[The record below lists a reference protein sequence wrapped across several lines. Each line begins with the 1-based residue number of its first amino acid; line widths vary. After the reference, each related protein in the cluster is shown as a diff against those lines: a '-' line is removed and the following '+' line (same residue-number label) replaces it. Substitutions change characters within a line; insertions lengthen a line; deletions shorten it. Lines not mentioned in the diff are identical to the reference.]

1 MPIWKDEK
9 KNRRDYVE
17 VTPSRAEDLWLRCQS
32 CGELVF
38 RKKLAQNSYICP
50 HCGAYFF
57 LSAEERIASLVD
69 EGSAVDITV
78 PLVTNDPLRFVDRKP
93 YPNRVKEAQRE
104 TGLLDAVKVVE
115 ARIEGHSVV
124 LAVMDF
130 RFIGGSMG
138 SVVGEELCL
147 AMERAVERSVPF
159 VLIAASGGA
168 RVQEGVLSLMQMP
181 KTVLVRGKLAEAG
194 VPYIAVFT
202 YPTTG
207 GVLASI
213 ASLADITLA
222 ERGTKIGF
230 AGPRVI
236 EQTTKEKLPPDF
248 QTEDFALARGMVDRV
263 VRREE
268 LRAELA
274 KILSLF
280 DGGRD
285 GG

>member
-9 KNRRDYVE
+9 KSKREYVE

-57 LSAEERIASLVD
+57 LSAQERIASLVD
-69 EGSAVDITV
+69 EGSARDVTA
-78 PLVTNDPLRFVDRKP
+78 PLVANDPLGFVDRKP
-93 YPNRVKEAQRE
+93 YPERVKEAQRE
-104 TGLLDAVKVVE
+104 TGLLDAVAVVE
-115 ARIEGHSVV
+115 AEIGGYPVV

-138 SVVGEELCL
+138 SVVGEQLCL
-147 AMERAVERSVPF
+147 AMERAIESRRPF
-159 VLIAASGGA
+159 VLVAASGGA
-168 RVQEGVLSLMQMP
+168 RVQEGVLSLLQMP
-181 KTVLVRGKLAEAG
+181 KTVLVRRKLAEAG

-222 ERGTKIGF
+222 ERGTRVGF

-248 QTEDFALARGMVDRV
+248 QTEGFALAHGMVDQV
-263 VRREE
+263 VPREA
-268 LRAELA
+268 LKDELA
-274 KILSLF
+274 RILAIL

>member
-9 KNRRDYVE
+9 KSKREYVE
-17 VTPSRAEDLWLRCQS
+17 VTPSWAEDLWLRCQS

-57 LSAEERIASLVD
+57 LSAQERIASLVD
-69 EGSAVDITV
+69 DGSARDVTA
-78 PLVTNDPLRFVDRKP
+78 PLVANDPLGFVDRKP
-93 YPNRVKEAQRE
+93 YPERVKEAQRE
-104 TGLLDAVKVVE
+104 TGLLDAVAVVE
-115 ARIEGHSVV
+115 AEIGGHPVV

-138 SVVGEELCL
+138 SVVGEQLCL
-147 AMERAVERSVPF
+147 AMERAIESRSPF
-159 VLIAASGGA
+159 VLVAASGGA
-168 RVQEGVLSLMQMP
+168 RVQEGVLSLLQMP
-181 KTVLVRGKLAEAG
+181 KTVLVRRKLAEAG

-222 ERGTKIGF
+222 ERGTRIGF

-248 QTEDFALARGMVDRV
+248 QTEGFALTHGMVDQV
-263 VRREE
+263 VPREA
-268 LRAELA
+268 LRDELA
-274 KILSLF
+274 RILAIL

-285 GG
+285 GR

>member
-9 KNRRDYVE
+9 KSKREYVE

-57 LSAEERIASLVD
+57 LSAQERIASLVD
-69 EGSAVDITV
+69 EGSARDVTA
-78 PLVTNDPLRFVDRKP
+78 PLVANDPLGFVDRKP
-93 YPNRVKEAQRE
+93 YPERVKEAQRE
-104 TGLLDAVKVVE
+104 TGLLDAVAVVE
-115 ARIEGHSVV
+115 AEIGGHPVV

-138 SVVGEELCL
+138 SVVGEQLCL
-147 AMERAVERSVPF
+147 AMERAIESRSPF
-159 VLIAASGGA
+159 VLVAASGGA
-168 RVQEGVLSLMQMP
+168 RVQEGVLSLLQMP
-181 KTVLVRGKLAEAG
+181 KTVLVRRKLAEAG

-222 ERGTKIGF
+222 ERGTRIGF

-248 QTEDFALARGMVDRV
+248 QTEGFALAHGMVDQV
-263 VRREE
+263 VPRET
-268 LRAELA
+268 LRDELA
-274 KILSLF
+274 RILAIL

>member
-9 KNRRDYVE
+9 KSKRDYVE

-57 LSAEERIASLVD
+57 LSAQERIASLVD
-69 EGSAVDITV
+69 EGSAADVTA
-78 PLVTNDPLRFVDRKP
+78 PLVADDPLGFVDRKP
-93 YPNRVKEAQRE
+93 YPERVKEAQRE
-104 TGLLDAVKVVE
+104 TGLLDAVAVVE
-115 ARIEGHSVV
+115 ARIQGHPLV

-147 AMERAVERSVPF
+147 AMERAAEKRIPF
-159 VLIAASGGA
+159 VLVAASGGA
-168 RVQEGVLSLMQMP
+168 RVQEGVLSLLQMP
-181 KTVLVRGKLAEAG
+181 KTVLVRKKLAEAG

-222 ERGTKIGF
+222 ERGTRIGF

-236 EQTTKEKLPPDF
+236 EHTTKEKLPPDF
-248 QTEDFALARGMVDRV
+248 QTEGFALAHGMVDQV
-263 VRREE
+263 VPREA
-268 LRAELA
+268 LRGELA
-274 KILSLF
+274 RILAIL
-280 DGGRD
+280 DGGNH

>member
-9 KNRRDYVE
+9 KSKREYVE

-57 LSAEERIASLVD
+57 LSAQERIASLVD
-69 EGSAVDITV
+69 EGSARDVTA
-78 PLVTNDPLRFVDRKP
+78 PLVANDPLGFVDRKP
-93 YPNRVKEAQRE
+93 YPERVKEAQRE
-104 TGLLDAVKVVE
+104 TGLLDAVAVVE
-115 ARIEGHSVV
+115 AEIGGHPVV

-138 SVVGEELCL
+138 SVVGEQLCL
-147 AMERAVERSVPF
+147 AMERAIESRSPF
-159 VLIAASGGA
+159 VLVAASGGA
-168 RVQEGVLSLMQMP
+168 RVQEGVLSLLQMP
-181 KTVLVRGKLAEAG
+181 KTVLVRRKLAEAG

-222 ERGTKIGF
+222 ERGTRIGF

-248 QTEDFALARGMVDRV
+248 QTEGFALAHGMVDQV
-263 VRREE
+263 VPREA
-268 LRAELA
+268 LRDELA
-274 KILSLF
+274 RILAIL